1 MCIRDRFLDAL
12 RSISE
17 GSTWNVGFYDG
28 RRVVLP
34 TAPAL
39 PGGAIHLL
47 RLGMRSHGIP
57 FVERDIR
64 IDEIKDFELAFWT
77 NVPDTVRPLRR
88 IDATEFSPS
97 HPLHERLKACY
108 ESNEWTAL

>member
-1 MCIRDRFLDAL
+1 MGSEMCIRDR
-12 RSISE
+12 
-17 GSTWNVGFYDG
+17 
-28 RRVVLP
+28 
-34 TAPAL
+34 
-39 PGGAIHLL
+39 
-47 RLGMRSHGIP
+47 
-57 FVERDIR
+57 
-64 IDEIKDFELAFWT
+64 T